1 MERAKYNNEKKE
13 EIDKLKNEIQKVK
26 NKKLQT

>member
-26 NKKLQT
+26 NKKL